1 MINLWNIAA
10 IIYDKTILTTVN
22 LVFHLVFYIL
32 HIFIT
37 MSVTLKMAELLILLM
52 VKCMEKNFDTTR
64 DPSTCTLF
72 LSFHHIRG
80 EVIEC

>member
-10 IIYDKTILTTVN
+10 IIYDKTIFTTVN
-22 LVFHLVFYIL
+22 LVFHLL
-32 HIFIT
+32 HFFIT

-52 VKCMEKNFDTTR
+52 VKRMEKNFDTTR

-80 EVIEC
+80 EIIEC